1 MRTFV
6 HLLLFA
12 CAIAVGVG
20 AFGPLVGTVDAR
32 NVGFEDVRDGFG
44 AGVSLAQVGGE
55 EPSFPTTLIMVV
67 LGVAVVILLAALI
80 GSRGLGWV
88 GVVAGLAALGV
99 LAWRLDER
107 FDQELRDG
115 WRDLV
120 SGAWGLYLVG
130 GGLVIS
136 LLLLLIPRERRAVA

>member
-1 MRTFV
+1 M

-32 NVGFEDVRDGFG
+32 NVGFEDLRDGFG
-44 AGVSLAQVGGE
+44 PGLSLGQVGGE
-55 EPSFPTTLIMVV
+55 EPSFPTTLIMVL

-80 GSRGLGWV
+80 GSRALGWI
-88 GVVAGLAALGV
+88 GVLGGLAALGV
-99 LAWRLDER
+99 LLWRLDDR
-107 FDQELRDG
+107 FDQQLRDG

-136 LLLLLIPRERRAVA
+136 LLLLLVPREKRAVP